1 MNRRFILYLLGCVL
15 CFEAAFLVLPW
26 IVSLVYGESEGWVY
40 LACVVVYFLIG
51 GAIIY
56 KKPKNTVFY
65 AKDGFIAT
73 ALSWILLSVAG
84 AVPLCLSGDIPN
96 YVDALFETVSGFTTT
111 GASILTDVEALSHTS
126 LFWRSFTHWVG
137 GMGVLVF
144 ILAIMPLAGGHNM
157 HLMRAESPGMQ
168 VGKLVPRIRSTA
180 MILYGIYFWM
190 TVALIVILLL
200 AGMPLFDALT
210 LSFGT
215 AGTGGFGIRNDS
227 LASYTTLQQSII
239 TVGMILFGVNF
250 NVYYLMLA
258 KKWKQAFNV
267 EEVRVYL
274 WIIGLSI
281 LLIGLNTSGLYMTM
295 ADAFHHAAF
304 QVGTIITTTGYATV
318 DFNQWPEFSKV
329 ILVLL
334 MMIGACAGST
344 GGGMKVSRILLYV
357 KMGVKELR
365 HLVHPRSV
373 NAVRLEG
380 RAVDAA
386 VIRTSGVY
394 LMCYVLIFFGSVLIV
409 SIDNFDFTTN
419 FTAIA
424 ATINNIGP
432 GLNAV
437 GPTGNFSQFSV
448 LSKLVMMF
456 DMLAG
461 RLELFPMLVL
471 ASMLFQKRTGIW
483 KDKLIKSR

>member
-1 MNRRFILYLLGCVL
+1 
-15 CFEAAFLVLPW
+15 
-26 IVSLVYGESEGWVY
+26 
-40 LACVVVYFLIG
+40 
-51 GAIIY
+51 
-56 KKPKNTVFY
+56 
-65 AKDGFIAT
+65 
-73 ALSWILLSVAG
+73 
-84 AVPLCLSGDIPN
+84 
-96 YVDALFETVSGFTTT
+96 
-111 GASILTDVEALSHTS
+111 
-126 LFWRSFTHWVG
+126 
-137 GMGVLVF
+137 
-144 ILAIMPLAGGHNM
+144 
-157 HLMRAESPGMQ
+157 
-168 VGKLVPRIRSTA
+168 
-180 MILYGIYFWM
+180 
-190 TVALIVILLL
+190 
-200 AGMPLFDALT
+200 
-210 LSFGT
+210 
-215 AGTGGFGIRNDS
+215 
-227 LASYTTLQQSII
+227 
-239 TVGMILFGVNF
+239 
-250 NVYYLMLA
+250 
-258 KKWKQAFNV
+258 
-267 EEVRVYL
+267 
-274 WIIGLSI
+274 
-281 LLIGLNTSGLYMTM
+281 
-295 ADAFHHAAF
+295 
-304 QVGTIITTTGYATV
+304 
-318 DFNQWPEFSKV
+318 
-329 ILVLL
+329 
-334 MMIGACAGST
+334 
-344 GGGMKVSRILLYV
+344 MKVSRILLYV

-483 KDKLIKSR
+483 KDKLIKSRCYPLGSTCIFALLRKIFKLLLDKALKRCYT